1 MAKLDILKQAGMSAI
16 GMVEKAI
23 IEIEDNRVSKINV
36 AETGDGQ
43 FSASAIAGK
52 NSGKNMGK
60 NLGKFTKNEVTV
72 IKKSLMDMSRLDGEA
87 KTKRYKV
94 RFNPSTLSLS
104 AYGGGRVAKTS
115 FDGQNAKIVYEGMD
129 STISL
134 NVQLIFDAESNEDCF
149 MNEITDIKGI
159 AKKGINTIKKKR
171 YSVQSQVEGFIA
183 ALRSPYTRRVRFVWG
198 KFSYKGVLSNI
209 DSEYTMF
216 SIHGRPVRAV
226 VNIGINC
233 TDEDVVHDNMGQWE
247 ESFENAFSNKDKTNL
262 ESVSQNVGNL
272 INFNL

>member
-36 AETGDGQ
+36 VETGDGR
-43 FSASAIAGK
+43 FSASTVAGK
-52 NSGKNMGK
+52 NSGKIMGK
-60 NLGKFTKNEVTV
+60 NLGIFTKSEIDVVKN
-72 IKKSLMDMSRLDGEA
+72 SLIEMSRLDGET

-94 RFNPSTLSLS
+94 RFNPSTLSFS

-149 MNEITDIKGI
+149 MNEITDVKGI
-159 AKKGINTIKKKR
+159 VKKGINTIKKKR
-171 YSVQSQVEGFIA
+171 NSVQSQVEGFIA
-183 ALRSPYTRRVRFVWG
+183 ALRSPYTRRVTFVWG
-198 KFSYKGVLSNI
+198 KLSYKGVLSSV

-233 TDEDVVHDNMGQWE
+233 SDEDVLHNNMGQWE
-247 ESFENAFSNKDKTNL
+247 KSFKEAFSNKDKTNL